1 MLWDEAKVNEMKKK
15 ERRKLKNR
23 GRRKRESE
31 E

>member
-15 ERRKLKNR
+15 ERRALKNR